1 MKVFTGT
8 VIATKMAKTA
18 TVALTRVVAHPVY
31 KKPVKKTRKYQVH
44 DEIGVKV
51 GDSVHFVA
59 CAPISKS
66 KKWKILNVV
75 GSKAQ
80 EKIEAPVKKVE
91 AKKTT
96 SKKTAKK
103 GAK

>member
-18 TVALTRVVAHPVY
+18 TVSLTRVVAHPVY

-59 CAPISKS
+59 CAPVSKS
-66 KKWKILNVV
+66 KKWKILDVV
-75 GSKAQ
+75 GAKRETA
-80 EKIEAPVKKVE
+80 KKEAPVK
-91 AKKTT
+91 AKA
-96 SKKTAKK
+96 AKK

>member
-51 GDSVHFVA
+51 GDNVHFVA

-66 KKWKILNVV
+66 KKWIILDVV
-75 GSKAQ
+75 GAKPQA
-80 EKIEAPVKKVE
+80 EKEAPVKKVV
-91 AKKTT
+91 
-96 SKKTAKK
+96 KKTAKK